1 MVKRIAIR
9 LSLFFAAFVVILI
22 VNLLIFNMIASRV
35 SEGEPIEN
43 RDPEQVALLII
54 DIQEGTTGSVS
65 DTDSY
70 INQAHALIAGVNRLV
85 AMAEE
90 EGWSI
95 IWIRSEVANPLINIL
110 NSTLA
115 RGSLG
120 AELDSR
126 LDSSEG
132 QVLVK
137 RRNDS
142 FVNTP
147 LDSMLA
153 REGIGSLVVAGLD
166 AESCVLTALQAA
178 ANRGYAMR
186 VYEETVIARDQALM
200 PGLLATYKGLGVDV
214 RSLE

>member
-9 LSLFFAAFVVILI
+9 LSLFFAAFVVVLI
-22 VNLLIFNMIASRV
+22 VNLLIFNMIASKV

-43 RDPEQVALLII
+43 RDPEQVGLLVI

-65 DTDSY
+65 ATDSY
-70 INQAHALIAGVNRLV
+70 INQAEGLIAAVNRLV
-85 AMAEE
+85 TMAEE
-90 EGWSI
+90 EGWAI
-95 IWIRSEVANPLINIL
+95 FWIRSEVANPLINIL

-115 RGSLG
+115 RGSQG
-120 AELDSR
+120 TELDRR
-126 LDSSEG
+126 LDSSAG
-132 QVLVK
+132 QVVVK

-147 LDSMLA
+147 LDSLLA
-153 REGIGSLVVAGLD
+153 EAGVGSLVVAGLD

-178 ANRGYAMR
+178 SNRGYSMR
-186 VYEETVIARDQALM
+186 VYEETVIARDEALM
-200 PGLLATYKGLGVDV
+200 PGLLATYKGLGVEV

>member
-9 LSLFFAAFVVILI
+9 LSLFFAAFVVII
-22 VNLLIFNMIASRV
+22 IANLLIFNLIARKV
-35 SEGEPIEN
+35 SEGEPILN
-43 RDPEQVALLII
+43 RDPERVALLVI

-65 DTDSY
+65 ITDGY
-70 INQAHALIAGVNRLV
+70 INQAESLISGVNELV

-95 IWIRSEVANPLINIL
+95 IWIRSEVVNPLINII

-115 RGSLG
+115 KGSPG
-120 AELDSR
+120 AELDRR
-126 LDSSEG
+126 LDTAQG
-132 QVLVK
+132 QVVVK

-147 LDSMLA
+147 LDSILA
-153 REGIGSLVVAGLD
+153 EQRIGSLVVAGLD

-178 ANRGYAMR
+178 ANRGYALS
-186 VYEETVIARDQALM
+186 VYEETVIAREKAVM
-200 PGLLATYKGLGVDV
+200 PGVLDTYVKLGVDL

>member
-1 MVKRIAIR
+1 MIKRIAIR

-22 VNLLIFNMIASRV
+22 VNLLIFNIIAGKV

-43 RDPEQVALLII
+43 RDPEKVALLVI

-65 DTDSY
+65 ATEGY
-70 INQAHALIAGVNRLV
+70 IDQAEALIARVNRLV

-90 EGWSI
+90 EGWNI

-120 AELDSR
+120 AELDRR
-126 LDSSEG
+126 LDSSSG
-132 QVLVK
+132 QVVVK

-147 LDSMLA
+147 LDSIL
-153 REGIGSLVVAGLD
+153 EEQDIGSLVVAGLD
-166 AESCVLTALQAA
+166 AESCVLAALQAA
-178 ANRGYAMR
+178 ANRGYALR
-186 VYEETVIARDQALM
+186 VYQETVIAREETLM
-200 PGLLATYKGLGVDV
+200 PALLEAYKGLGVDI

>member
-9 LSLFFAAFVVILI
+9 LSLFFAAFVVII
-22 VNLLIFNMIASRV
+22 IANLLIFNMIARKV
-35 SEGEPIEN
+35 SEGEPILN
-43 RDPEQVALLII
+43 RDPERVALLVI

-65 DTDSY
+65 ITDGY
-70 INQAHALIAGVNRLV
+70 INQAESLISGVNELV

-95 IWIRSEVANPLINIL
+95 IWIRSEVVNPLINII

-115 RGSLG
+115 KGSPG
-120 AELDSR
+120 AELDRR
-126 LDSSEG
+126 LDTAQG
-132 QVLVK
+132 QVVVK

-147 LDSMLA
+147 LDSILA
-153 REGIGSLVVAGLD
+153 EQRIGSLVVAGLD

-178 ANRGYAMR
+178 ANRGYALS
-186 VYEETVIARDQALM
+186 VYEETVIAREKAVM
-200 PGLLATYKGLGVDV
+200 PGVLDTYVKLGVDL